1 MAEFRIDPP
10 TGATPTE
17 VSDDLLAQ
25 LGPRAFSMRQEP
37 DGLHIDG
44 NITEA
49 EATTVLSGFAARKA
63 ARQQQAAADAAASTS
78 DRDAL
83 VAIQTQWQTYLD
95 TPLASVTGAMTV
107 TAVKNLIRVVRYV
120 IRAQRLG

>member
-1 MAEFRIDPP
+1 MADFRIDMPV
-10 TGATPTE
+10 GATPLE
-17 VSDDLLAQ
+17 VSADLVAQ
-25 LGPRAFSMRQEP
+25 LGAREFSTRQEP
-37 DGLHIDG
+37 DGLHISGDV
-44 NITEA
+44 TEA
-49 EATTVLSGFAARKA
+49 EATTVLAGFAARKT
-63 ARQQQAAADAAASTS
+63 ARQQQTATDAAANTS

-83 VAIQTQWQTYLD
+83 AAIQTQWQTYLD